1 MQSAHTD
8 AEGEVLHVRCCRH
21 NSAPSSITGVHCG
34 WYGYCRVGSIGRIL
48 RDDESCFGVGRVV
61 TGEQGKHLRG
71 QEAGLL
77 RVPVVVD
84 VAGDLGQGPGHSAIV
99 CCGAG
104 RET

>member
-8 AEGEVLHVRCCRH
+8 AEREVLHVRCGRH
-21 NSAPSSITGVHCG
+21 DSAPSSNTGVHCG
-34 WYGYCRVGSIGRIL
+34 GYGYSRVGSIGRIL
-48 RDDESCFGVGRVV
+48 RDDESCFGVGWVV
-61 TGEQGKHLRG
+61 TGEQGEHLRG

-84 VAGDLGQGPGHSAIV
+84 VAGDLGQGPGYSAIV